1 MKGSLVPQE
10 KQEDEPW
17 RNVVEDLSA
26 WQGEICLFEEKRQRV
41 RQPKMGSKKSL

>member
-26 WQGEICLFEEKRQRV
+26 WQGEIYLFEEKRQRV